1 MEQDN
6 LDNGIVVYC
15 TKGNVMFNSSGEL
28 VENVSKSYEEI
39 KHLELHIIRCI
50 FRYDWNL
57 QILNF
62 GPKY

>member
-28 VENVSKSYEEI
+28 SRKCKKSE
-39 KHLELHIIRCI
+39 K
-50 FRYDWNL
+50 
-57 QILNF
+57 
-62 GPKY
+62 K